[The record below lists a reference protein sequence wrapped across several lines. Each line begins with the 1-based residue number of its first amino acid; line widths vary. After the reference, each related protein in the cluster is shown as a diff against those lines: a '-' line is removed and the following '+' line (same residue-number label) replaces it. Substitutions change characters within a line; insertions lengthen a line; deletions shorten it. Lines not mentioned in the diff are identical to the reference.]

1 MSLKKYR
8 TIKVIQDY
16 PLSRVEIV
24 EWRGKKYI
32 LKSVPKI
39 WDAQIKRQDYLAK
52 HCQEPFIPRIHR
64 IQTIKGRK
72 FFLMDF
78 IQSDNQRI
86 SDETYIKT
94 LGAFHAQTTKVKS
107 KLFPVYDFS
116 ALKHEFSKINTLLPT
131 KLRKLLKTEVKG
143 LEDVF
148 RLQTS
153 VVHGDWVRAQ
163 LMGNKGKYWII
174 DFEMAFYGPSI
185 LDHAHF
191 FLGQKTISR
200 SILSLL
206 GVDKQ
211 TFHKARIVEALRK
224 IGWFVWFMENKFT
237 TYKFGPEIKEYVATL
252 ERLMGGSSSKD
263 SPSPD

>member
-1 MSLKKYR
+1 MKLKNCR

-24 EWRGKKYI
+24 KWRGKKYI

-52 HCQEPFIPRIHR
+52 QCRKSFIPRIHR
-64 IQTIKGRK
+64 IQIIKGRK
-72 FFLMDF
+72 YFLMDF
-78 IQSDNQRI
+78 IQSDEQSI
-86 SDETYIKT
+86 SDEIYIKT
-94 LGAFHAQTTKVKS
+94 LSVFHAQTTKVKN
-107 KLFPVYDFS
+107 KIFPVYDFL
-116 ALKHEFSKINTLLPT
+116 AFKHDLPKVKMLLPT
-131 KLRKLLKTEVKG
+131 NLRRLLKTEMKG
-143 LEDVF
+143 LEEVF

>member
-1 MSLKKYR
+1 M
-8 TIKVIQDY
+8 
-16 PLSRVEIV
+16 SRVEIV
-24 EWRGKKYI
+24 EWHGKKYI
-32 LKSVPKI
+32 LKSVLKI

-52 HCQEPFIPRIHR
+52 HCQKSLIPRIHR
-64 IQTIKGRK
+64 IQTIKDRK
-72 FFLMDF
+72 YFLMDF

-94 LGAFHAQTTKVKS
+94 LSAFHAQTTKVKS
-107 KLFPVYDFS
+107 KIFPVYDFS
-116 ALKHEFSKINTLLPT
+116 AFKHELSKINKLLPT

-163 LMGNKGKYWII
+163 LMGNKGKNWII

-191 FLGQKTISR
+191 FLGQKTISQ
-200 SILSLL
+200 SALSLL

-211 TFHKARIVEALRK
+211 TFNKARIVEVLRK
-224 IGWFVWFMENKFT
+224 IGWFIWFMENKFT
-237 TYKFGPEIKEYVATL
+237 TYKFGPEIKEYIATL
-252 ERLMGGSSSKD
+252 ERLLKSRS
-263 SPSPD
+263 